1 MFRKIAIALVAASVL
16 GAPVLAQQTTTTPG
30 ENKLSPST
38 SAPTA
43 TVPETTEKTVT
54 KPTKHRMVS
63 RHHRHGKM
71 AKYGK
76 YRGPKMA
83 KYAKHGPKYG
93 KYTRH
98 MGRAAM
104 PSKRAYGAVSGKAI
118 PAKPAARPTKAK
130 PGLD

>member
-16 GAPVLAQQTTTTPG
+16 SAPVLAQQTTTPS

-38 SAPTA
+38 GTSPTA
-43 TVPETTEKTVT
+43 TVPESTEKTVT

-63 RHHRHGKM
+63 RHHRHAKM

-76 YRGPKMA
+76 
-83 KYAKHGPKYG
+83 HWPKYG
-93 KYTRH
+93 KYSRH

-104 PSKRAYGAVSGKAI
+104 PSKHAYGAVSGKAI
-118 PAKPAARPTKAK
+118 SRPAARSIKAR
-130 PGLD
+130 PSLQ